1 MKQEE
6 NILEKNYGWKFWK
19 HLILS
24 IVIVM
29 ITLISD
35 IIAQKLYILKVYIGL
50 ANKFNGID
58 IGDIASL
65 GIIGASDGPTSVLV
79 SSATSP
85 IELLFSKVILCVILL
100 LLYFPVKAGINLLN
114 QKRNNTREE

>member
-1 MKQEE
+1 M
-6 NILEKNYGWKFWK
+6 LEKNYGWKFWK

-24 IVIVM
+24 ISIVM

-35 IIAQKLYILKVYIGL
+35 VIAQKLYILKVCIGL

-79 SSATSP
+79 SSTTSP
-85 IELLFSKVILCVILL
+85 IELIFSKVILFVILL
-100 LLYFPVKAGINLLN
+100 VLYLPVKTCINKLN
-114 QKRNNTREE
+114 R